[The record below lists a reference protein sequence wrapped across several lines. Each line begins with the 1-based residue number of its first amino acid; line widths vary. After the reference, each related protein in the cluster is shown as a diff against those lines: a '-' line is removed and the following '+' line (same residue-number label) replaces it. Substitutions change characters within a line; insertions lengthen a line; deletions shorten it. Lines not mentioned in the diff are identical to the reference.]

1 MNLIEIVER
10 KLNKFFFYIKIDSFS
25 LFFILLYFFKKNNI
39 YKDLFI
45 FFIFYIII
53 IKNLFIFLF

>member
-39 YKDLFI
+39 YKD
-45 FFIFYIII
+45 
-53 IKNLFIFLF
+53 